1 MILYIF
7 EIEFQFLLHY
17 NVDIK
22 PFGIFC
28 LTHKFVFVTK
38 LYAGRVCYSRTN
50 IKHMHLFVCPIVD
63 IVANFR
69 TWPDKAHIANENIYK
84 LWQFIQFHFS

>member
-17 NVDIK
+17 NLDIK
-22 PFGIFC
+22 FFGIFS
-28 LTHKFVFVTK
+28 LSNKFVFVTK

-50 IKHMHLFVCPIVD
+50 IKHMHLFSRPIVD
-63 IVANFR
+63 IVAYFW
-69 TWPDKAHIANENIYK
+69 TWPDKAHIANEDIYK